1 MHLSNQQIGINGR
14 MMSNLSTKYQLVTGL
29 EIHAELKTKSGMFC
43 GCKNEPS
50 PTEPPNSHTC
60 PVCLGMPGALP
71 VANKKAI
78 EWTIMVGLALN
89 CKINM
94 FSKFDRKH
102 YFYPDL
108 PKGYQISQYDIPFCY
123 DGFIESNEGKIRI
136 RRIHLEEDTA
146 RLSHSIVNG
155 KKVSLIDFNRSG
167 TPLLEIVTEP
177 DIKSA
182 KQAAEVSKKIRQIL
196 RYLDVSDCNM
206 QEGGMR
212 LEANVSV
219 KKASDKKLPKYK
231 VELKNINS
239 FKFMESAIDFEI
251 ERQSQLLEKGETP
264 NQETRGWNANQ
275 NKTFAQ
281 RSKEEAEDYRYFPDP
296 DLPPIRITEEHLKE
310 IKSQVPELPSQK
322 AARLTK
328 EYSLDEAL
336 LQPVLKTRKS
346 AEWYEE
352 LFKEGK
358 TSNLHADQIVKAIDN
373 KKVKAAPGDDLKK
386 TILQISQLFQTDDV
400 DENELDAAIESVK
413 KANPDAVE
421 KFQNGDQK
429 VFGFF
434 MGQVMRELKVKADPK
449 AVSSRIRQKLSE

>member
-1 MHLSNQQIGINGR
+1 MKNSATN
-14 MMSNLSTKYQLVTGL
+14 YQLVTGL
-29 EIHAELKTKSGMFC
+29 EIHAELKTESGMFC
-43 GCKNEPS
+43 NCKNEPS
-50 PTEPPNSHTC
+50 PKEAPNTHTC

-123 DGFIESNEGKIRI
+123 DGFIETSEGRVRI

-146 RLSHSIVNG
+146 RLSHDVVNG

-167 TPLLEIVTEP
+167 TPLVEIVTEP
-177 DIKSA
+177 DIYTST
-182 KQAAEVSKKIRQIL
+182 QAAEVGKKIRQIL
-196 RYLDVSDCNM
+196 RYLDVSNCNM

-212 LEANVSV
+212 LEANVSIR
-219 KKASDKKLPKYK
+219 KLTDKKLPEYK

-239 FKFMESAIDFEI
+239 FKFMEQAIEYEI
-251 ERQSQLLEKGETP
+251 SRQADILSEGENP
-264 NQETRGWNANQ
+264 AQETRGWDAE
-275 NKTFAQ
+275 KKVTFSQ
-281 RSKEEAEDYRYFPDP
+281 RTKEEAEDYRYFPDP
-296 DLPPIRITEEHLKE
+296 DLPPIRITKEHLAE
-310 IKSQVPELPSQK
+310 IKSQIPELPNKK
-322 AARLTK
+322 ADRLVT
-328 EYSLDEAL
+328 EYGLDRVL
-336 LQPVLKTRKS
+336 LEPVLKSRKS
-346 AEWYEE
+346 AEWFEE
-352 LFKEGK
+352 LFKAGK
-358 TSNLHADQIVKAIDN
+358 DKDLTPNQIVKVIDN
-373 KKVKAAPGDDLKK
+373 KKVVAKPGDDVKK
-386 TILQISQLFQTDDV
+386 TITQISQLHQTDEV
-400 DENELDAAIESVK
+400 GQAELDEAIDAVK